1 MENAEEFYSSIMD
14 NMRSEGGKDN
24 PDTLF
29 IGTMLSSH
37 SVEVDGLKLDKD
49 DLLFNE
55 KLLKPVL
62 TRLSFSIQ
70 ESGGIVHSHGWTDN
84 STYIKPLKKGDK
96 VAVMKCENNDTYVV
110 LCKVVSA

>member
-1 MENAEEFYSSIMD
+1 MQNAEEHYAGMLNF
-14 NMRSEGGKDN
+14 MREEGSYGN
-24 PDTLF
+24 PETLY
-29 IGTMLSSH
+29 IGTMLSEN
-37 SVEVDGLKLDKD
+37 SVEVDGLKLEKD

-62 TRLSFSIQ
+62 TKLKFTIQ
-70 ESGGIVHSHGWTDN
+70 TSGGVSHSHSWEDQ
-84 STYIKPLKKGDK
+84 STYIKPLKKGDL